1 MVLITEYLYLFSRD
15 VEWILINVIST
26 VNGVTMCS
34 SLSCEFIFQRPKT
47 AVLVAVIFISA
58 SVTQQTEAETTLSPN
73 QTSAH
78 NDNSTSD
85 PSVEEG
91 TTIYDRSDDWHSG
104 GEHGKDGI
112 TLIPVHFSHVEY
124 PLIFSLVVIFA
135 GLSKLAFHYSHFLSS
150 KVPESW
156 YV

>member
-1 MVLITEYLYLFSRD
+1 MVLIIEYLYYFSRD
-15 VEWILINVIST
+15 VEWILMNVISR
-26 VNGVTMCS
+26 VNEVTMCS
-34 SLSCEFIFQRPKT
+34 SCSCEFVFQRPT
-47 AVLVAVIFISA
+47 TVVLIAVIFVSA
-58 SVTQQTEAETTLSPN
+58 SVTQQTETETTLSPN

-78 NDNSTSD
+78 DDNSTAD
-85 PSVEEG
+85 PSTEG
-91 TTIYDRSDDWHSG
+91 DTNDHDQVDDWHSG
-104 GEHGKDGI
+104 GEHGKHGI
-112 TLIPVHFSHVEY
+112 ILIPVHFSHVEY